1 MNGVNSV
8 NLTAAATAFDRVAHS
23 YDDVFTRSVIGRA
36 QRNQVWQRLLAAFEP
51 GERILELNCGTGEDA
66 RFLAQRGR
74 SVVACDASSV
84 MIEVAEGRGKLEA
97 GAAGIEYRQ
106 LANEDLS
113 VLLGQERFDGA
124 FSNFSGLNCVADLQ
138 PVARN
143 LAALVKP
150 GGRVLICLWSRVCVG
165 ELAWFLS
172 HGQVGKAFRR
182 LSGKA
187 AARVGGATIEVSYP
201 TVRTVR
207 LVFSRGFGW
216 HRAAR
221 WVYLCR
227 PLTSNRGHGSTKSSL
242 HVWRDWTRYF
252 RACRFS
258 ALLAI
263 TCCWSSCDA
272 TRPANPDRTAA
283 GEGNMIILFNPRAT
297 RPRNRRL
304 PLSVMALAAVL
315 EGREEYRIVDGNL
328 DEIPTATIL
337 DLIRQYKVELL
348 GVSVM
353 PGPQMVAAMASCKKF
368 AVSTRNCR
376 LCGADIFHRFTAMP
390 R

>member
-1 MNGVNSV
+1 MRGVNSV

-36 QRNQVWQRLLAAFEP
+36 QRNQVWQRLLAAFEA

-113 VLLGQERFDGA
+113 VLLGQQRFDGA

-150 GGRVLICLWSRVCVG
+150 RGRVLICVWARVCVA
-165 ELAWFLS
+165 ELTWFLS
-172 HGQVGKAFRR
+172 QGQVGKAFRR

-187 AARVGGATIEVSYP
+187 AARVGGLTIEVSYP

-207 LVFSRGFGW
+207 RVFSPWFRLQECSAVGLFVPPSYLEAW
-216 HRAAR
+216 AR
-221 WVYLCR
+221 KHERLFARLERLDQVFSKLPIFR
-227 PLTSNRGHGSTKSSL
+227 VTGD
-242 HVWRDWTRYF
+242 HV
-252 RACRFS
+252 
-258 ALLAI
+258 LLEFVR
-263 TCCWSSCDA
+263 CD
-272 TRPANPDRTAA
+272 
-283 GEGNMIILFNPRAT
+283 
-297 RPRNRRL
+297 
-304 PLSVMALAAVL
+304 S
-315 EGREEYRIVDGNL
+315 
-328 DEIPTATIL
+328 
-337 DLIRQYKVELL
+337 
-348 GVSVM
+348 
-353 PGPQMVAAMASCKKF
+353 
-368 AVSTRNCR
+368 
-376 LCGADIFHRFTAMP
+376 
-390 R
+390 